1 MRNVTGYVFLA
12 LSVLAWAAIA
22 ALLFMSISMT
32 KAAAITTALVIGGEI
47 LFIAGIALLGKE
59 AWGRLKSVFKST

>member
-1 MRNVTGYVFLA
+1 MRNVTGYVFLV

-22 ALLFMSISMT
+22 ALPFMSISMT

>member
-47 LFIAGIALLGKE
+47 SFIAGIALLGKE
-59 AWGRLKSVFKST
+59 AWGRLQSVFKST